1 LLSCPHQI
9 VDNYGYVCCLF
20 FDGSVGLC
28 SFENCPRKI
37 WQIRRIL
44 NQVKVYGLHIQL
56 KGLMALMPLRSR
68 CVSKLS
74 MTGFPYIIGKEGK
87 FDG

>member
-28 SFENCPRKI
+28 NFANCPRKI

-44 NQVKVYGLHIQL
+44 NQVKL
-56 KGLMALMPLRSR
+56 KGLMALMPLRGC
-68 CVSKLS
+68 CVSENAVTAS
-74 MTGFPYIIGKEGK
+74 PYSIEKEEK
-87 FDG
+87 